1 MANHRA
7 LATTVRYVQGPEVER
22 EHHRRI
28 AALQAAFLGQIRSP
42 TRRARRVE
50 SSIAPSPPPPT
61 PSVASVSMFGFD
73 CKDPLAGIA
82 PGTHRGE
89 LCSHFLG
96 CFTCPNAIISPDPAS
111 SRASCRRASTAG
123 GSLEVHPARF
133 EALYA
138 PLLRILEE

>member
-1 MANHRA
+1 
-7 LATTVRYVQGPEVER
+7 
-22 EHHRRI
+22 
-28 AALQAAFLGQIRSP
+28 
-42 TRRARRVE
+42 
-50 SSIAPSPPPPT
+50 
-61 PSVASVSMFGFD
+61 VASVSMFGFD

-111 SRASCRRASTAG
+111 LARILQAREHLQAAASQ
-123 GSLEVHPARF
+123 VHPARF

-138 PLLRILEE
+138 PLLRILEEDVLTRFSASELAAAIPWRSTLPPLPELR